1 MIFTKTSLDGNAR
14 IIDLTPYED
23 FRGIFARTVCYD
35 DFVLNGLN
43 ANFVQQSISFN
54 PKVGTLRGMHWQ
66 VEPFAEEKLVRVTRG
81 AIFDVIVDVR
91 PESSTFKQWFSV
103 KLSADNRRQIYIPK
117 GFAHGFQTLLP
128 NTEVLYEMTA
138 RHELNASMGFLWND
152 PSINIAWPAASDRIV
167 GIRDSS
173 FSDFNFYSNGI

>member
-1 MIFTKTSLDGNAR
+1 M
-14 IIDLTPYED
+14 
-23 FRGIFARTVCYD
+23 
-35 DFVLNGLN
+35 
-43 ANFVQQSISFN
+43 
-54 PKVGTLRGMHWQ
+54 
-66 VEPFAEEKLVRVTRG
+66 
-81 AIFDVIVDVR
+81 IVDVR